1 VIEFLICL
9 GMDSTVYPP
18 RAGGIESWV
27 PWKRS
32 RADATE
38 EVPSLCRMQDASVLG
53 TRLCEPEELIFIF
66 YFYFVSLRIFRFF
79 FPGLTT
85 GVERGGGERI
95 AEGEGT
101 LDFPGARGERGGK
114 GKGQAR
120 QRPYAG

>member
-1 VIEFLICL
+1 
-9 GMDSTVYPP
+9 MDSTVYPP

-85 GVERGGGERI
+85 GVERGGEKGLLKAKGPWIFLEQ
-95 AEGEGT
+95 EG
-101 LDFPGARGERGGK
+101 RGGGK
-114 GKGQAR
+114 GKAR
-120 QRPYAG
+120 LDNAHMQDR